1 MGSIIEYDN
10 NDPNGIQA
18 INNDR
23 EFSLK
28 VYQQVY
34 HQVTGRTEKAS
45 VSSHESIL
53 VDFDE
58 LQQLHYKICQLY
70 DVYKI
75 VAKNEVI
82 TLLHDRE
89 RKEQFT
95 SFDRFKLYN
104 SSTTSPTLNV
114 IMQYNFSIV
123 VPGSEHPQQYTVT
136 ARLNSRIAMQK
147 RIEEDAPPFMRGR
160 IIGFVAE
167 NTAEI
172 SVEYADYVVARS
184 FIDAFNEWV
193 KGCKKSTASNKLV
206 SMMRSRSHLSSYILK
221 FIFAIVISYFAL
233 KSADLVI
240 NYESPPNV
248 WARFIIIYFSGFYI
262 ITACAGFLGRVIE
275 SALDSH
281 LCLSY
286 LNLNKG
292 DERLIDEYKGKNK
305 GNLIR
310 VIITCSLTVVLGVL
324 SSKLAE
330 LI

>member
-1 MGSIIEYDN
+1 MGAIIEYDN
-10 NDPNGIQA
+10 DNPNGIQA
-18 INNDR
+18 SNHDR
-23 EFSLK
+23 EFSLR

-45 VSSHESIL
+45 QTSHESIL
-53 VDFDE
+53 VDFE
-58 LQQLHYKICQLY
+58 EIHQLHHKICQLY
-70 DVYKI
+70 DVYDV

-95 SFDRFKLYN
+95 SFDRFKIYN

-114 IMQYNFSIV
+114 IMKYNFSIMT
-123 VPGSEHPQQYTVT
+123 PGSEHPQQYTVT
-136 ARLNSRIAMQK
+136 VRLNSRIAMQK
-147 RIEEDAPPFMRGR
+147 RIEEEAPPFMRGR

-172 SVEYADYVVARS
+172 SVEYSDYVVARS
-184 FIDAFNEWV
+184 FMDAFNEWI

-206 SMMRSRSHLSSYILK
+206 SAMRSYSHFSPYILK
-221 FIFAIVISYFAL
+221 LFFSIIISYFAL
-233 KSADLVI
+233 TSADLTL
-240 NYESPPNV
+240 NNESPPNV

-275 SALDSH
+275 GALDSH

-286 LNLNKG
+286 LKLNKG
-292 DERLIDEYKGKNK
+292 DERLIDEYNGKNR
-305 GNLIR
+305 GNLMKMAFTCM
-310 VIITCSLTVVLGVL
+310 ITVLLGVL
-324 SSKLAE
+324 SSKLAN